1 MVAARF
7 QRAVFGGQ
15 NPDLDQAIFS
25 SRCVSNNAH

>member
-1 MVAARF
+1 
-7 QRAVFGGQ
+7 VFGGQ